1 MKKNILIQSIL
12 SLTTLLAIIFVFP
25 VAIASACSATDL
37 TTDNVCLD
45 SLPQVNTGTGSDLVA
60 VIMNIVFGVIG
71 LISVIVVSLAGFS
84 YITSGG
90 DPQKTAKAK
99 DTILYAL
106 VGVVVAILGATIT
119 SFVAGYFR

>member
-1 MKKNILIQSIL
+1 
-12 SLTTLLAIIFVFP
+12 
-25 VAIASACSATDL
+25 
-37 TTDNVCLD
+37 
-45 SLPQVNTGTGSDLVA
+45 
-60 VIMNIVFGVIG
+60 
-71 LISVIVVSLAGFS
+71 VIVVSLAGFS

-119 SFVAGYFR
+119 SFVAGILGDKKIHTKSSCIGANFIRLFIVIGSSSHW